1 MILGAALAAV
11 LGLAL
16 TSVLSAMI
24 ERSGPI
30 RLRHWVEGAGGRLLA
45 LWEAPGRFEA
55 FRFLLSV
62 IAKVAPAVLAILL
75 LLLPEGLVGGHGRW
89 LALGLVTLLVLL
101 LELINRRLVGRD
113 PETVLRHL
121 TRFYLLALLL
131 LTPLVAIAAPLM
143 PRLDEERSEEED
155 DDEVTDEEISAFIDV
170 GTREGILDPHEG
182 ELVRSVVDFGYTLVR
197 SVMTPRIDV
206 VCAPVESTLDEL
218 ADVFVESTHSRI
230 PLYQRSI
237 DQIVGVLHLRDL
249 LRGLRSAEPPT
260 AQELAKPVWLV
271 PETKSLDEV
280 LAELQE
286 RRQQMAVVIDEY
298 GGTAGLVTIEDLLE
312 EIVGEI
318 VDLDEELP
326 PQIQRLPDGSWRFD
340 GRMRVEELERLF
352 GLSLDDEPYE
362 TVGGMVFTGL
372 GYVPEPG
379 DSVES
384 HGLRFTVETL
394 EDRRIQTVRIE
405 RLVPADASQGGDH
418 DG

>member
-143 PRLDEERSEEED
+143 PRLDE
-155 DDEVTDEEISAFIDV
+155 DV
-170 GTREGILDPHEG
+170 GQFVEGRFHRRADDVDARGHDAAHQRVAEIDDAAHQLA
-182 ELVRSVVDFGYTLVR
+182 LVGIEDALAG
-197 SVMTPRIDV
+197 
-206 VCAPVESTLDEL
+206 
-218 ADVFVESTHSRI
+218 ADV
-230 PLYQRSI
+230 
-237 DQIVGVLHLRDL
+237 
-249 LRGLRSAEPPT
+249 
-260 AQELAKPVWLV
+260 
-271 PETKSLDEV
+271 DE
-280 LAELQE
+280 
-286 RRQQMAVVIDEY
+286 
-298 GGTAGLVTIEDLLE
+298 GGDLLE
-312 EIVGEI
+312 I
-318 VDLDEELP
+318 
-326 PQIQRLPDGSWRFD
+326 
-340 GRMRVEELERLF
+340 GRAHV
-352 GLSLDDEPYE
+352 
-362 TVGGMVFTGL
+362 
-372 GYVPEPG
+372 
-379 DSVES
+379 
-384 HGLRFTVETL
+384 
-394 EDRRIQTVRIE
+394 
-405 RLVPADASQGGDH
+405 
-418 DG
+418 

>member
-1 MILGAALAAV
+1 MILGAALGAALFV
-11 LGLAL
+11 VL

-30 RLRHWVEGAGGRLLA
+30 RLRHWAEGAGGRLLA
-45 LWEAPGRFEA
+45 LYDAPRRFEA
-55 FRFLLSV
+55 FRYLMSV
-62 IAKVAPAVLAILL
+62 VAKVAPAVLALIALF
-75 LLLPEGLVGGHGRW
+75 LPGPIAGPQGEW
-89 LALGLVTLLVLL
+89 LALGLVALLVVV
-101 LELINRRLVGRD
+101 LELVNRRLVVRD

-121 TRFYLLALLL
+121 TRLYHLALILLA
-131 LTPLVAIAAPLM
+131 PLVAITAPLM
-143 PRLDEERSEEED
+143 PRVDDDRSEEDD
-155 DDEVTDEEISAFIDV
+155 DDEVTDEEIAAFIDV
-170 GTREGILDPHEG
+170 GTREGILDLHEG

-197 SVMTPRIDV
+197 SVMTPRIDM
-206 VCAPVESTLDEL
+206 VCAPLDSTLDEL

-230 PLYQRSI
+230 PLYQRTI

-249 LRGLRSAEPPT
+249 VRGLRVEDRPT
-260 AQELAKPVWLV
+260 ARDLAKPVWLV

-280 LAELQE
+280 LKELQE

-352 GLSLDDEPYE
+352 GLSLDNEPYE
-362 TVGGMVFTGL
+362 TVAGMVFTSL

-384 HGLRFTVETL
+384 HGLRFLVETL

-405 RLVPADASQGGDH
+405 RLVPSDGTGGD
-418 DG
+418 DDAA